1 MMKRILLAII
11 LSIVLGSCATR
22 YVEVPVD
29 KVKIEY
35 RDRTLIDTI
44 YRNDSTIIK
53 EKGDTVFF
61 ERYKYIYKVKELK
74 DTINITDT
82 VTVVQTIE
90 ISKEVNKLRNWQIIL
105 MVIGGAGVALCG
117 YKLIKLFKL

>member
-1 MMKRILLAII
+1 M
-11 LSIVLGSCATR
+11 LGSCATR